1 MSELQDFPM
10 LSQLSDIHEKNAAFD
25 CVPTSL
31 AAALSYLTGKP
42 YDGGAI
48 KDAVYGVG
56 YTGATAA
63 IEYVAYC
70 KAQGVVLASMSGLDP
85 AAMTAQAHAQLALG
99 RPVVFTEVDP
109 YVPASYGWTH
119 VCVWYADNGDEL
131 TALDP
136 YIGKPVTKTD
146 QEWQAVLR
154 ENQLWILYLEED
166 VTITIQTPIIAAHF
180 VQRDANHWEVKG
192 KTDAAGNPIILHD
205 GMLSWYCTNGYK
217 PYCGYSV
224 AGLPTSNEIPI
235 ELINPPLFAHLAG
248 KGIVVVYFE
257 RGAWVYDIH
266 NTFGAPEG
274 SGSVYPLKLYE
285 AGSPGV
291 DPRLWTAN
299 LSKLVQ
305 SVK

>member
-154 ENQLWILYLEED
+154 ENQLWILYLEEQND
-166 VTITIQTPIIAAHF
+166 MAITINSPNVATYFVETAPDRWHCKQTGFDVAYA
-180 VQRDANHWEVKG
+180 
-192 KTDAAGNPIILHD
+192 
-205 GMLSWYCTNGYK
+205 MLAYYKATNGLETL
-217 PYCGYSV
+217 
-224 AGLPTSNEIPI
+224 GLPKSNEVPI
-235 ELINPPLFAHLAG
+235 ELVNPPLFAKDAG
-248 KGIVVVYFE
+248 HGITVQYYE
-257 RGAWVYDIH
+257 RGCLVYDPAH
-266 NTFGAPEG
+266 MLDTPPGAG
-274 SGSVYPLKLYE
+274 DVYRAHLYT
-285 AGSPGV
+285 PGAV
-291 DPRLWTAN
+291 GTDPRLWTVN
-299 LSKLVQ
+299 LPKLVQ
-305 SVK
+305 AGK